1 MGPGQTLS
9 DSRFLGQKH
18 CQRTVQPP
26 WWEPVPF
33 WVLIFQLDNSMR
45 TRLEEPPENSL
56 ETDCV
61 SGCGYGYRQA
71 SVYTC
76 VHVCVY
82 TVTGKWGSPEIL
94 SGVQPP
100 VTGVHDGSC
109 QIDVLGL
116 HRHSLRLLCSMLRQ
130 HFQWGV
136 SALQIIILYAQS
148 CFHHP
153 NYRNSILMELACLE
167 ICRLWA
173 PVSCTHTQVILL
185 NKVSLHPSKVGA
197 G

>member
-1 MGPGQTLS
+1 MYTSSFAALKTRRNREIGLRAFMGPGQTLS

-18 CQRTVQPP
+18 CQRRVQPP

-45 TRLEEPPENSL
+45 TGLEEPPENSL

-61 SGCGYGYRQA
+61 YGCGYGYRQA

-76 VHVCVY
+76 VYMCVY

-94 SGVQPP
+94 SGVHPP

-109 QIDVLGL
+109 QIDVPGL
-116 HRHSLRLLCSMLRQ
+116 HRHSLGLLCSMLRQ
-130 HFQWGV
+130 HFSGESQ
-136 SALQIIILYAQS
+136 LYKLEFCMHKAAFITLTTETQS
-148 CFHHP
+148 
-153 NYRNSILMELACLE
+153 
-167 ICRLWA
+167 
-173 PVSCTHTQVILL
+173 
-185 NKVSLHPSKVGA
+185 
-197 G
+197 